1 MLNFLRKIKGDGT
14 PSLAEAE
21 SLSRKIKAL
30 DANVVQLVTTLRA
43 IQSAP
48 RGAQKARD
56 YLPQLLEAIRFNL
69 EEELNLAKAIEK
81 ETRQEPSKSN
91 YNQDFSEETQA
102 NIMSF
107 CKAILKHLD
116 DVFFT
121 VIQDRDAGNQLENK
135 KYIIRETKNR
145 FIIQEFEIMWIQRPL
160 KERGI
165 ISKTADIVEDIKN
178 LCLTLI
184 NHMLYASLEERI
196 NETKEAKRQGLN
208 RFFSLTEKEYSN
220 YNLGDVCPLDF
231 FVIHF
236 TERLKKIIK
245 NK

>member
-91 YNQDFSEETQA
+91 YNQFSDQQKQIIYQFCSRILGNYDTLFWKYTTYLSHERRLKEIMDENF
-102 NIMSF
+102 NI
-107 CKAILKHLD
+107 
-116 DVFFT
+116 
-121 VIQDRDAGNQLENK
+121 NLEDYKYLITNLSIDSLSEK
-135 KYIIRETKNR
+135 K
-145 FIIQEFEIMWIQRPL
+145 IIQVNRC
-160 KERGI
+160 
-165 ISKTADIVEDIKN
+165 IKVI
-178 LCLTLI
+178 LDQILETFLTTRRD
-184 NHMLYASLEERI
+184 E
-196 NETKEAKRQGLN
+196 LN
-208 RFFSLTEKEYSN
+208 RIYTLRVNKLFSLTSDEYKQHFSKKQSPSKWFNQAFTKE
-220 YNLGDVCPLDF
+220 LE
-231 FVIHF
+231 
-236 TERLKKIIK
+236 TIIK
-245 NK
+245 S

>member
-1 MLNFLRKIKGDGT
+1 MTIERDLKL
-14 PSLAEAE
+14 
-21 SLSRKIKAL
+21 
-30 DANVVQLVTTLRA
+30 VV
-43 IQSAP
+43 
-48 RGAQKARD
+48 G
-56 YLPQLLEAIRFNL
+56 
-69 EEELNLAKAIEK
+69 
-81 ETRQEPSKSN
+81 ETRARTEKINNPKQEPSKSN

-165 ISKTADIVEDIKN
+165 ISKTADIVEEIRN
-178 LCLTLI
+178 LCSILV
-184 NHMLYASLEERI
+184 NSMLNSSLDERI
-196 NETKEAKRQGLN
+196 DETRKAKQIGLYT
-208 RFFSLTEKEYSN
+208 FFSLTRTEYSN
-220 YNLGDVCPLDF
+220 YKLGEICPLDF
-231 FVIHF
+231 FVVYF
-236 TERLKKIIK
+236 TKRLKEIIK
-245 NK
+245 NNRA

>member
-116 DVFFT
+116 YVFFT

-165 ISKTADIVEDIKN
+165 ISKTADIVEEIRN
-178 LCLTLI
+178 LCSIL
-184 NHMLYASLEERI
+184 
-196 NETKEAKRQGLN
+196 
-208 RFFSLTEKEYSN
+208 
-220 YNLGDVCPLDF
+220 V
-231 FVIHF
+231 
-236 TERLKKIIK
+236 
-245 NK
+245 